1 VTGQERFLSGVMGLN
16 GAVLLLSGLA
26 LAVVPEW
33 FYTHLAPFPPFNRH
47 FTGDA
52 GIFSAALGA
61 VLLVAARSVQ
71 RPGPVV
77 VIGAVASMWHAL
89 NHMYDHW
96 RDSGSLGHLLESGHA
111 WRDLPLLL
119 LGGVT
124 LLALA
129 LARLAKPTTP
139 GPSSHPRAR

>member
-1 VTGQERFLSGVMGLN
+1 MTGQERFLSAVVGLN

-47 FTGDA
+47 FAGDA

-61 VLLVAARSVQ
+61 ALLGTARQV
-71 RPGPVV
+71 RPPGAVV
-77 VIGAVASMWHAL
+77 MIGAAASLWHAL

-96 RDSGSLGHLLESGHA
+96 RDSGSLSHLLESGHA

-124 LLALA
+124 LLVLGA
-129 LARLAKPTTP
+129 ARLRK
-139 GPSSHPRAR
+139 S

>member
-1 VTGQERFLSGVMGLN
+1 MTRQERFLSAVVGLN
-16 GAVLLLSGLA
+16 GGLMLLSGLT
-26 LAVVPEW
+26 LAVVPDW
-33 FYTHLAPFPPFNRH
+33 FYTHVAPFAPFNRH
-47 FTGDA
+47 FAGDA

-61 VLLVAARSVQ
+61 VLLVSARSVQ
-71 RPGPVV
+71 MPGPVV

-96 RDSGSLGHLLESGHA
+96 RDSGSLGHLLGSGHA

-119 LGGVT
+119 LGGAT

-129 LARLAKPTTP
+129 LARLQRPRKPE
-139 GPSSHPRAR
+139 AW